1 MNEAPPPAQPAR
13 GGAPG
18 DTRSGGGHLGA
29 IFLTVF
35 MDLLGF
41 GLVMPLLP
49 RYAETL
55 HASPLQI
62 GLLGAAYSA
71 MQFIFVPVWG
81 RLSDRIGRR
90 PVLLGSIL
98 ATSAS
103 MLMLG
108 FAGSLVWLYVARLFG
123 GMATANIAT
132 AQAYIADTTTR
143 EARARGMGLIGMAF
157 GLGFIFGPFFGGILS
172 SYDLGLPAKVAAGLA
187 LINFV
192 WALRALPESLSP
204 ELRQKNRAQHE
215 KLRIGLDF
223 ALLRQTWS
231 VPGLGIIIVLFFV
244 VVASFSNLEQ
254 TFALYTH
261 DEFGLDSMHTGYI
274 LGVVGLV
281 SAVVQGLLIGP
292 LNRRFGE
299 IRLIRM
305 GTILQSIG
313 MGLFVLAAGHRSAVL
328 YGCAFVLSFGN
339 GLTNPSLPS
348 LASKRAP
355 PEMQGGALGVL
366 QSMGALA
373 RVFGPT
379 WGGFVYGLGHRLPYL
394 TGAVGLLGAWML
406 ALSLRR
412 RQDEPAIT
420 EQPRATSG

>member
-1 MNEAPPPAQPAR
+1 MNEGR
-13 GGAPG
+13 
-18 DTRSGGGHLGA
+18 GHLGA

-49 RYAETL
+49 RYAQTL
-55 HASPLQI
+55 SASALQI
-62 GLLGAAYSA
+62 GLLGAAYSG

-103 MLMLG
+103 MLVLG
-108 FAGSLVWLYVARLFG
+108 FANSLVWLFVARLFG

-132 AQAYIADTTTR
+132 AQAYIADTTTP
-143 EARARGMGLIGMAF
+143 EKRARGMGLIGMAF
-157 GLGFIFGPFFGGILS
+157 GLGFILGPFFGGILS
-172 SYDLGLPAKVAAGLA
+172 TYDLGLPAKIAAGLA
-187 LINFV
+187 LLNFV
-192 WALRALPESLSP
+192 WAWRALPESLSP
-204 ELRQKNRAQHE
+204 ELRGKNRDQRK

-223 ALLRQTWS
+223 ALLKKTWA
-231 VPGLGIIIVLFFV
+231 VPGLAIIIVLFFV

-261 DEFGLDSMHTGYI
+261 DEFGLDSKQTGYI

-281 SAVVQGLLIGP
+281 SAIVQGALIGP

-299 IRLIRM
+299 IRLIRV

-313 MGLFVLAAGHRSAVL
+313 MGMFFLAAGHRPAVL
-328 YGCAFVLSFGN
+328 YGCSVVLSFGN

-355 PEMQGGALGVL
+355 PEMQGGSLGVL

-394 TGAVGLLGAWML
+394 TGAAGLLLAWLL

-412 RQDEPAIT
+412 RQEDAVTAPRPAHVD
-420 EQPRATSG
+420 

>member
-1 MNEAPPPAQPAR
+1 VNEAAPPTR
-13 GGAPG
+13 G
-18 DTRSGGGHLGA
+18 GGGHLGA

-55 HASPLQI
+55 HATPLQI
-62 GLLGAAYSA
+62 GLLGASYSG

-90 PVLLGSIL
+90 PVLLASIL

-108 FAGSLVWLYVARLFG
+108 LAGSLVWLFVARLFG

-143 EARARGMGLIGMAF
+143 ETRARGMGLIGMAF
-157 GLGFIFGPFFGGILS
+157 GLGFILGPFFGGILS
-172 SYDLGLPAKVAAGLA
+172 SHDLGLPAKVAAGLA
-187 LINFV
+187 LLNFF
-192 WALRALPESLSP
+192 WALRALPESLSA
-204 ELRQKNRAQHE
+204 EHRAKNRDHRE
-215 KLRIGLDF
+215 KLRIGLDL
-223 ALLRQTWS
+223 ALLKKTWA
-231 VPGLGIIIVLFFV
+231 VPGLAIIIVLFFV

-261 DEFGLDSMHTGYI
+261 DEFGLDSKHTGYI

-281 SAVVQGLLIGP
+281 SAIVQGVLIGP

-299 IRLIRM
+299 INLIRV
-305 GTILQSIG
+305 GTLLQSIG
-313 MGLFVLAAGHRSAVL
+313 MGLFVLAAGHPAVVL
-328 YGCAFVLSFGN
+328 YGCSVVLSFGN

-355 PEMQGGALGVL
+355 PHMQGGSLGVL

-379 WGGFVYGLGHRLPYL
+379 WGGFVYGLGHRLPYI
-394 TGAVGLLGAWML
+394 TGAIGLLGAWVL

-412 RQDEPAIT
+412 RQDEHVLSTEPAHG
-420 EQPRATSG
+420 E

>member
-1 MNEAPPPAQPAR
+1 VNGAPPPAPAAR
-13 GGAPG
+13 
-18 DTRSGGGHLGA
+18 GGHLGA

-62 GLLGAAYSA
+62 GLLGASYSG

-143 EARARGMGLIGMAF
+143 ETRARGMGLIGMAF
-157 GLGFIFGPFFGGILS
+157 GLGFILGPFFGGILS
-172 SYDLGLPAKVAAGLA
+172 SVDLGLPAKVAAGLA
-187 LINFV
+187 MLNFV
-192 WALRALPESLSP
+192 WALRALPESLSR
-204 ELRQKNRAQHE
+204 EMREKNRDHRE
-215 KLRIGLDF
+215 KPRIGLDF
-223 ALLRQTWS
+223 ALLRRTWA
-231 VPGLGIIIVLFFV
+231 VPGLAIIIVLFFV

-261 DEFGLDSMHTGYI
+261 DEFGLDSKHTGYI

-281 SAVVQGLLIGP
+281 SAIVQGVLIGP

-299 IRLIRM
+299 IRLIRV
-305 GTILQSIG
+305 GTILQSVG
-313 MGLFVLAAGHRSAVL
+313 MGLFVLAAGHHPSVL
-328 YGCAFVLSFGN
+328 YGCSVVLSFGN

-355 PEMQGGALGVL
+355 PEMQGGSLGVL

-379 WGGFVYGLGHRLPYL
+379 WGGFVYGLGHRLPYI
-394 TGAVGLLGAWML
+394 TGAAGLLLAWML

-412 RQDEPAIT
+412 REDEPALGT
-420 EQPRATSG
+420 EPAHGE